1 MKKVFAAVP
10 LIFLILLL
18 LPLEVAQANPLGP
31 PNVRSIVIASDG
43 SVDPSDAPISRIG
56 SNEYHLTSNLSA
68 ETYSLFNTT
77 VYNIVVQRANII
89 LDGENHSIKGAGSQ
103 GIRLDFVNGITVK
116 NFVLSGFDSAIEVY
130 SSSNIN
136 LLNNSVTTYAF
147 GFEISHSTNVLVEG
161 NNLEDMF
168 DQAAI
173 FLISTNSSI
182 IYNNNLFCSSLK
194 ASAFRIEDS
203 YNNFIEANRIANFGS
218 GINFITSSNNSFYQN
233 SLIGNA
239 IQAQDLFSHY
249 QNLNEINQQINQRIH
264 KAIMPIYYPS
274 VNTWKNNYW
283 SDYNGT
289 DNNIDGI
296 GDTPYKIDANNTDY
310 YPLIKLSNVIPSNT
324 INSITITPKAVEDN
338 PILTILAVIVIAFV
352 IVLVVLVL
360 FYRRRKRQG

>member
-1 MKKVFAAVP
+1 MKKVFAAVS
-10 LIFLILLL
+10 LICLILFI

-89 LDGENHSIKGAGSQ
+89 LDGENHSIKGAGPQ

-161 NNLEDMF
+161 NNLEDRF

-182 IYNNNLFCSSLK
+182 IHNNNLFCSSLK

-233 SLIGNA
+233 SLIGNT

-249 QNLNEINQQINQRIH
+249 QNLNEINQQINQRNPT
-264 KAIMPIYYPS
+264 ANMPIYVPS
-274 VNTWKNNYW
+274 INTWKNNFW
-283 SDYNGT
+283 SDYNGSGT
-289 DNNIDGI
+289 YIIDQNNVDH
-296 GDTPYKIDANNTDY
+296 
-310 YPLIKLSNVIPSNT
+310 YPLKQSVDINAMAPTTTPTTI
-324 INSITITPKAVEDN
+324 INSVSPLTIT
-338 PILTILAVIVIAFV
+338 VIVPV
-352 IVLVVLVL
+352 IILIGAISLL
-360 FYRRRKRQG
+360 LLRRHRQVKKV